1 MNTPATSTLL
11 RLLVATC
18 VATMLAACAGNR
30 VGERQQARLELAE
43 SLAGESVDSVWYQ
56 RLQNWEPLSEDR
68 LIIWTRTNEAWLLD
82 VQRPCSELPWAQGI
96 SIPTMSRQ
104 IRANFDSVQ
113 VRHQRCRITRIR
125 ELDARAL
132 REGGDMRR
140 IEQAQDEAG
149 GT

>member
-1 MNTPATSTLL
+1 MDTVQRWLILAAL
-11 RLLVATC
+11 A
-18 VATMLAACAGNR
+18 AMLAGCAGNR

-43 SLAGESVDSVWYQ
+43 SLAGEPVDSIWYQ
-56 RLQNWEPLSEDR
+56 RLQNWEPLSEER
-68 LIIWTRTNEAWLLD
+68 LIIWTRVNEAWLLD

-104 IRANFDSVQ
+104 IRANFDSVH
-113 VRHQRCRITRIR
+113 VRNQRCRITRIR
-125 ELDARAL
+125 EIDARAL